1 MWVIVSF
8 DIPTTDAVSRKKATQ
23 FRKNLLG
30 DGFRMFQYSVYAR
43 HCTSRE
49 NADAHIARVR
59 GFWEGCGKASI
70 LRITDKQFGEVE
82 TLTGDGQINVPPDTG
97 SLFEEL

>member
-8 DIPTTDAVSRKKATQ
+8 DIPTTDTVSRKKAAQ
-23 FRKNLLG
+23 FRKDLLG
-30 DGFRMFQYSVYAR
+30 DGFRMFQYSVYIR

-59 GFWEGCGKASI
+59 SFWEGCGTASI

-82 TLTGDGQINVPPDTG
+82 TLCGDGYTTEPPDPDA
-97 SLFEEL
+97 LFEEL